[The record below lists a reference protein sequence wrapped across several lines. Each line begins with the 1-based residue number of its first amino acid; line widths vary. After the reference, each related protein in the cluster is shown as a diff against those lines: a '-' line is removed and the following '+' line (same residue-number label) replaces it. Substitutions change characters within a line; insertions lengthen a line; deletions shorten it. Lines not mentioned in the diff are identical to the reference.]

1 MKTQTSR
8 TVAKIITLS
17 LMMATAAHANKPTN
31 LSPTPDNLAYVET
44 IYTTMST
51 AQLQKEVERRSKSGE
66 LTFNMGLE
74 LIKRWTKS

>member
-1 MKTQTSR
+1 MKTQTSK

-17 LMMATAAHANKPTN
+17 LMMATAVHANTPTN
-31 LSPTPDNLAYVET
+31 LSPTFDNLTSVKT
-44 IYTTMST
+44 IYNTMST
-51 AQLQKEVERRSKSGE
+51 AQLQKEVERRSKNGE